1 MINEFLQYID
11 GDLFQ
16 RKDLIIFDIGSRDC
30 EQSIEFYHKFPNARI
45 FAFECNPNTLPI
57 CRKNI
62 ENYQDRITLIEG
74 AVCDYDGEITF
85 YPIDQEKTITTWVDG
100 NPGASSLFKSS
111 GNYDCIEKYVQNEI
125 VTNCHRL
132 DTVMEKYNIPKVDII
147 WMDIQGA
154 ELLALKSLGKY
165 LNYVEYVYT
174 EVTYNSEMYTG
185 QVMFEELHD
194 FMLKNHYIV
203 KNNLTMGQ
211 CWQDNV
217 VYKNTNNTYY
227 KEKLEKQDKQGFFF
241 DIVIPVGP
249 KDLDK
254 INRQLEYNKKNIIGY
269 RNIYIIPYDPNI
281 QFDGCITIPESRF
294 PFNIFTVYN
303 FHGETRRA
311 KWYLQQLL
319 KLYAGFVIPDI
330 LERYLVVDSDTI
342 FLKPTRFVQDGL
354 SLYSFH
360 HYGNCYEPY
369 LSHMKRLHPCFNK
382 LYFKNICGITH
393 HMLFEKKYV
402 KEMIEMVEKN
412 HDNHHFYD
420 IFLYRVDKSYILAS
434 GASEY
439 EIYFQYMLNFHRDK
453 ILIRPLKLVE
463 TGVFNEN
470 NPWDADYVSIHCHLI
485 KNEVNV

>member
-132 DTVMEKYNIPKVDII
+132 DTVIEKYNIPKVDII

-165 LNYVEYVYT
+165 LNYVEYIYT

-241 DIVIPVGP
+241 DIVILLGP
-249 KDLDK
+249 NDVNQ

-281 QFDGCITIPESRF
+281 QFDGCITIPESMF

-303 FHGETRRA
+303 FHGETVRGS
-311 KWYLQQLL
+311 WYLQQLL
-319 KLYAGFVIPDI
+319 KLYAGLVIPDI
-330 LERYLVVDSDTI
+330 LERYLIIDSDTI
-342 FLKPTRFVQDGL
+342 FLKPTTFVQDGL
-354 SLYSFH
+354 CLFNYCNEFWGE
-360 HYGNCYEPY
+360 YY
-369 LSHMKRLHPCFNK
+369 LFMERLHPS
-382 LYFKNICGITH
+382 FKKMDGNSGVSH
-393 HMLFEKKYV
+393 HMMFETKYV
-402 KEMIEMVEKN
+402 KEMIEMVQKN

-420 IFLYRVDKSYILAS
+420 IFLYRVDRNYILGS

-439 EIYFQYMLNFHRDK
+439 ELYFNYMLNYHSDK
-453 ILIRPLKLVE
+453 FILRKLLFIN
-463 TGVFNEN
+463 TGDFDDKTDLYKEL
-470 NPWDADYVSIHCHLI
+470 DLDYVSVHWHINAN
-485 KNEVNV
+485 K

>member
-1 MINEFLQYID
+1 MINEILQYID

-111 GNYDCIEKYVQNEI
+111 GNYDCIETYVQTEV

-132 DTVMEKYNIPKVDII
+132 DTVMQKYGIPKVDII

-185 QVMFEELHD
+185 QVMFQELHD
-194 FMLKNHYIV
+194 FMLNNHYIV
-203 KNNLTMGQ
+203 KNNLSMGQ

-217 VYKNTNNTYY
+217 VYKNTKNTYH
-227 KEKLEKQDKQGFFF
+227 KEKNENYEKQGIYF
-241 DIVIPVGP
+241 DIVILLGP
-249 KDLDK
+249 NDIDQ
-254 INRQLEYNKKNIIGY
+254 INRQLEYNKKNVIGY

-281 QFDGCITIPESRF
+281 QFEGCITIPEKMF
-294 PFNIFTVYN
+294 PFNIWSVYN
-303 FHGETRRA
+303 FHGKTNRGS
-311 KWYLQQLL
+311 WYLQQLF
-319 KLYAGFVIPDI
+319 KLYAGSVIPDI
-330 LERYLVVDSDTI
+330 LERYLVIDSDTI
-342 FLKPTRFVQDGL
+342 FLKPTTFIQDGL
-354 SLYSFH
+354 CLLNYSDEFWGE
-360 HYGNCYEPY
+360 YFLFME
-369 LSHMKRLHPCFNK
+369 RLHPS
-382 LYFKNICGITH
+382 FKKMHEKSGVCH
-393 HMLFEKKYV
+393 HMMFEKKYV
-402 KEMIEMVEKN
+402 KEMIEMVEKHN
-412 HDNHHFYD
+412 HNHYFYD
-420 IFLYRVDKSYILAS
+420 IFLYKVDQNYILGS

-439 EIYFQYMLNFHRDK
+439 ELYFNYMLNYHSDK
-453 ILIRPLKLVE
+453 IILRKLNFIN
-463 TGVFNEN
+463 TGVF
-470 NPWDADYVSIHCHLI
+470 DDKTDLYKQLDLDYVSVHWH
-485 KNEVNV
+485 VNANK